1 MLRRAQPGRA
11 IQPGEVWDQHGY
23 FATVQPRAEGPG
35 SVAGL
40 KMYGLGQFFDFGG
53 SANTGVTVDTSQ
65 IGGVAAPTQDQLN
78 TALNALPVNTPAENA
93 ADQTWEAALAA
104 PFLAGSST
112 VSITWVTLG
121 VIGVALLLFG
131 VVAGKR

>member
-1 MLRRAQPGRA
+1 
-11 IQPGEVWDQHGY
+11 
-23 FATVQPRAEGPG
+23 
-35 SVAGL
+35 
-40 KMYGLGQFFDFGG
+40 MYGLGQTTFFDFGG

-104 PFLAGSST
+104 PFLAGSSSSST
-112 VSITWVTLG
+112 ASITWVTLG